1 MKNILLLI
9 QLLFLYNCAKPLQTS
24 CSIKIN
30 KSLSKNDPT
39 WFKKKEK
46 QEYNYIVK
54 NKESSG
60 DKDLAQTKNLLVS
73 EIILANKTA
82 PDFMSC
88 KDQNKALY
96 TIRNSDLDG
105 VSKLQNGKI
114 ISDKENSIPY
124 KENALKCINVK
135 RIKVRKYHFFIISTF
150 ERYFCKFHR

>member
-9 QLLFLYNCAKPLQTS
+9 SLLFLYNCAKPLQTS

-39 WFKKKEK
+39 WFKKKEN

-114 ISDKENSIPY
+114 IKNLILGY
-124 KENALKCINVK
+124 KISNNETIEDDGKFTNYLRV
-135 RIKVRKYHFFIISTF
+135 IKLRK
-150 ERYFCKFHR
+150 